1 MPTGADLIARR
12 LAAAGCR
19 HAFGMP
25 GGEVLAVMDALDA
38 NGIAFTLVKHENAG
52 GYMAEG
58 TWHATGAPAVLLA
71 TIGPGVAN
79 AVNAVANAQQDRVP
93 LIFLTGCVDGAEAA
107 TYTHQVFDHQA
118 VLAPIT
124 KASLK
129 MADGAVD
136 VLIDKAVAIAM
147 EHPQGPVHVDI
158 PIKVAEGAQPDRA
171 YPIRAATAPAAP
183 AGGHDLDAARALL
196 AAAERPVAVAGLDVL
211 ADDAATAVAQF
222 CRDHGVPLLTTYKG
236 KGILPEDDPMCLG
249 GHGLSPKA
257 DKLIMPF
264 LAQADCVLCLGYDPI
279 EMRVGWRDPW
289 EPAKAIEIANAPN
302 THYMHHAAHSFVCHI
317 GAGLAALTDGLPEK
331 PRWSGGEP
339 AALRQALRAAFAPEP
354 AGWGPATA
362 IAALR
367 EAAPPET
374 VSTVDSGAH
383 RILLSQMWGCPT
395 PRTLLQSSALCTMGI
410 ALPLAIGFKLAQ
422 PETPTVC
429 FTGDAGLEM
438 VMGDLAT
445 LRDLKLP
452 VAVVVFVDRSLA
464 LIEMKQRA
472 TNRPN
477 VGVDFDGTDFP
488 ALARALGGNAIV
500 AENAAACRDAIR
512 AAFAETDRFTLI
524 AVPIDRRAY
533 DGMI

>member
-38 NGIAFTLVKHENAG
+38 NGIDFTLVKHENAG

-93 LIFLTGCVDGAEAA
+93 LIFLTGCVDSAEAA

-158 PIKVAEGAQPDRA
+158 PIKLAEGEQPDRA
-171 YPIRAATAPAAP
+171 YPIRAASAPAAP
-183 AGGHDLDAARALL
+183 APGRDLDRAREML
-196 AAAERPVAVAGLDVL
+196 AAAERPVVVAGLEVL
-211 ADDAATAVAQF
+211 ADGASEAVARF
-222 CRDHGVPLLTTYKG
+222 CRDHGVPILTTYKG
-236 KGILPEDDPMCLG
+236 KGILPEGDPMAMG

-264 LAQADCVLCLGYDPI
+264 LAQSDCVLCLGYDPI

-289 EPAKAIEIANAPN
+289 DPARAIEVVNSPN
-302 THYMHHAAHSFVCHI
+302 THYMHHTAHSFVGHI
-317 GAGLAALTDGLPEK
+317 GAGLAALAEGLAKK
-331 PRWSGGEP
+331 PRWIGGEP
-339 AALRQALRAAFAPEP
+339 EALKTALAAAFAPEE
-354 AGWGPATA
+354 GWGPARAMAA
-362 IAALR
+362 IR
-367 EAAPPET
+367 EAAPRDT

-383 RILLSQMWGCPT
+383 RILLSEMWECPS

-410 ALPLAIGFKLAQ
+410 ALPLAIGHKLAQ
-422 PETPTVC
+422 PETPVIC

-445 LRDLKLP
+445 LRDLRLP

-477 VGVDFDGTDFP
+477 LGVDFPGTDFP

-500 AENAAACRDAIR
+500 ADTEQAARDAIKS
-512 AAFAETDRFTLI
+512 AFAETDRFTLI